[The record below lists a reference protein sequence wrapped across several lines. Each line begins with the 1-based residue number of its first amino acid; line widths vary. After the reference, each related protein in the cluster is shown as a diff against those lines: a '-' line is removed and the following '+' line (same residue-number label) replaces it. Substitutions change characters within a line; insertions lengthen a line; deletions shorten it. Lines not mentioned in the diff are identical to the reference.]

1 MRFMAVADLH
11 NRTINFISHNIVT
24 VLTNVGFCRIM
35 SSRSVGPP
43 TPIRGVRYSVRM
55 CKSPFNIS
63 SSPTSSRHLSRNLC
77 LYNELF

>member
-1 MRFMAVADLH
+1 MRFIAVTDLH
-11 NRTINFISHNIVT
+11 NRAINFISHNIVT

-43 TPIRGVRYSVRM
+43 TPVRGVHDAVRM

-63 SSPTSSRHLSRNLC
+63 SSPTSSRHLSCNLC
-77 LYNELF
+77 LYNKLC